1 MRLAVGLRGK
11 VPRGTRLKAA
21 HRIHSPYPRSDTYWV
36 HLGDIVDYLLTWSA
50 VAADQ
55 FFEVN
60 MSFSL
65 TTVSSCGQTII
76 NVTLQVTALL
86 HWRVPTFHGH
96 FLPAIFNSVV
106 PAPVGDSLRWWLRF
120 VKRQKE
126 CVSETASEDCTST
139 TSKRPR
145 GPSRDGEAVSQSGPD
160 DYYGHERSKTTAA
173 ISSGTG
179 TIGRPS
185 ILLNFERDR
194 RGRIED
200 AQELEEA
207 QWNTVIAVDATGRK
221 TR

>member
-1 MRLAVGLRGK
+1 MRGK

-55 FFEVN
+55 F
-60 MSFSL
+60 
-65 TTVSSCGQTII
+65 II